1 MRVFPA
7 FLCFFLFVLF
17 SGTVSFVY
25 VMWTNYWARVSSLET
40 RYSGPIT
47 SRHGQHRPPN
57 SRHSLARVDR
67 EDIGEPMMRE
77 ITDTK
82 GLVKR
87 KEAINL
93 EDLPLD
99 KLLAHMKVYKEQLY
113 SQLRNTVIDTA
124 KQVNDA
130 NFPNA
135 YNVTYKGR
143 LADNN
148 TQQPS
153 QLDLLCD
160 ARNKIKLNTF
170 TKENKMFRKLNL
182 DRFFPQNSLL
192 DSLSFNSCAVVSSAG
207 TMKKSGLGPFIDS
220 HDLVLR
226 FNNAP
231 TENHEADVGK
241 KTSIRI
247 VNSQVVAKPHFK
259 FLEDKFYSKVGTSFI
274 HYISQV
280 GLAGYPSPGESRVR
294 AEALYIYS
302 KGFGY

>member
-17 SGTVSFVY
+17 SGTLSFIY
-25 VMWTNYWARVSSLET
+25 VMWTNYWARVSSLEA
-40 RYSGPIT
+40 RYN
-47 SRHGQHRPPN
+47 QHRPPN

-67 EDIGEPMMRE
+67 EDIGEPVMRE
-77 ITDTK
+77 ITKSFT
-82 GLVKR
+82 KR

-99 KLLAHMKVYKEQLY
+99 KLLAHMKVYKEQLF

-148 TQQPS
+148 TQHPS
-153 QLDLLCD
+153 QLDMLCD
-160 ARNKIKLNTF
+160 AKNKIKLNTF
-170 TKENKMFRKLNL
+170 TKENEMFRKLNL
-182 DRFFPQNSLL
+182 DRFFPKASLL
-192 DSLSFNSCAVVSSAG
+192 DSLHFNSCAVVSSAG
-207 TMKKSGLGPFIDS
+207 TLQKSGLGSFIDS

-247 VNSQVVAKPHFK
+247 VNSQVVAKPQFK
-259 FLEDKFYSKVGTSFI
+259 FLEDKFYSKVS
-274 HYISQV
+274 
-280 GLAGYPSPGESRVR
+280 GEGRLRVY
-294 AEALYIYS
+294 LVCN
-302 KGFGY
+302 FLFLP

>member
-17 SGTVSFVY
+17 SGTLSFIY
-25 VMWTNYWARVSSLET
+25 VMWTNYWARVSSLEA
-40 RYSGPIT
+40 RYN
-47 SRHGQHRPPN
+47 QHRPPN

-67 EDIGEPMMRE
+67 EDIGEPVMRE
-77 ITDTK
+77 ITKSFT
-82 GLVKR
+82 KR

-99 KLLAHMKVYKEQLY
+99 KLLAHMKVYKEQLF

-148 TQQPS
+148 TQHPS
-153 QLDLLCD
+153 QLDMLCD
-160 ARNKIKLNTF
+160 AKNKIKLNTF
-170 TKENKMFRKLNL
+170 TKENEMFRKLNL
-182 DRFFPQNSLL
+182 DRFFPKASLL
-192 DSLSFNSCAVVSSAG
+192 DSLHFNSCAVVSSAG
-207 TMKKSGLGPFIDS
+207 TLQKSGLGSFIDS

-247 VNSQVVAKPHFK
+247 VNSQVVAKPQFK
-259 FLEDKFYSKVGTSFI
+259 FLEDKFYSKVS
-274 HYISQV
+274 
-280 GLAGYPSPGESRVR
+280 GEGRLEVY
-294 AEALYIYS
+294 LV
-302 KGFGY
+302 

>member
-17 SGTVSFVY
+17 SGTLSFIY
-25 VMWTNYWARVSSLET
+25 VMWTNYWARVSSLEA
-40 RYSGPIT
+40 RYN
-47 SRHGQHRPPN
+47 QHRPPN

-67 EDIGEPMMRE
+67 EDIGEPVMRE
-77 ITDTK
+77 ITKSFT
-82 GLVKR
+82 KR

-99 KLLAHMKVYKEQLY
+99 KLLAHMKVYKEQLF

-148 TQQPS
+148 TQHPS
-153 QLDLLCD
+153 QMDMLCD
-160 ARNKIKLNTF
+160 AKNKIKLNTF
-170 TKENKMFRKLNL
+170 TKENEMFRKLNL
-182 DRFFPQNSLL
+182 DRFFPKASLL
-192 DSLSFNSCAVVSSAG
+192 DSLHFNSCAVVSSAG
-207 TMKKSGLGPFIDS
+207 TLQKSGLGSFIDS

-247 VNSQVVAKPHFK
+247 VNSQVVAKPQFK
-259 FLEDKFYSKVGTSFI
+259 FLEDKFYSKVS
-274 HYISQV
+274 
-280 GLAGYPSPGESRVR
+280 GEGRLRVY
-294 AEALYIYS
+294 LVCN
-302 KGFGY
+302 FLFLP

>member
-17 SGTVSFVY
+17 SGTLSFIY
-25 VMWTNYWARVSSLET
+25 VMWTNYWARVSSLEA
-40 RYSGPIT
+40 RYN
-47 SRHGQHRPPN
+47 QHRPPN

-67 EDIGEPMMRE
+67 EDIGEPVMRE
-77 ITDTK
+77 ITKSFT
-82 GLVKR
+82 KR

-99 KLLAHMKVYKEQLY
+99 KLLAHMKVYKEQLF

-148 TQQPS
+148 TQHPS
-153 QLDLLCD
+153 QLDMLCD
-160 ARNKIKLNTF
+160 AKNKIKLNTF
-170 TKENKMFRKLNL
+170 TKENEMFRKLNL
-182 DRFFPQNSLL
+182 DRFFPKASLL
-192 DSLSFNSCAVVSSAG
+192 DSLHFNSCAVVSSAG
-207 TMKKSGLGPFIDS
+207 TLQKSGLGSFIDS

-247 VNSQVVAKPHFK
+247 VNSQVVAKPQFK
-259 FLEDKFYSKVGTSFI
+259 FLEDKFYSKVS
-274 HYISQV
+274 
-280 GLAGYPSPGESRVR
+280 GEGRLEVF
-294 AEALYIYS
+294 LVCN
-302 KGFGY
+302 FLFLP

>member
-17 SGTVSFVY
+17 SGTLSFIY
-25 VMWTNYWARVSSLET
+25 VMWTNYWARVSSLEA
-40 RYSGPIT
+40 RYN
-47 SRHGQHRPPN
+47 QHRPPN

-67 EDIGEPMMRE
+67 EDIGEPVMRE
-77 ITDTK
+77 ITKSFT
-82 GLVKR
+82 KR

-99 KLLAHMKVYKEQLY
+99 KLLAHMKVYKEQLF

-148 TQQPS
+148 TQQTS
-153 QLDLLCD
+153 QSDLLCD

-170 TKENKMFRKLNL
+170 TKENKMFKKLNL
-182 DRFFPQNSLL
+182 DRFFPENSLL
-192 DSLSFNSCAVVSSAG
+192 DSLSFNSCAVVTSAG
-207 TMKKSGLGPFIDS
+207 TMKKSGLGHFIDS

-231 TENHEADVGK
+231 TEKHEADVGK

-247 VNSQVVAKPHFK
+247 VNSQVVAKPQFK
-259 FLEDKFYSKVGTSFI
+259 FLEDKFYSKVG
-274 HYISQV
+274 Y
-280 GLAGYPSPGESRVR
+280 
-294 AEALYIYS
+294 YS
-302 KGFGY
+302 ILKDH

>member
-17 SGTVSFVY
+17 SGTLSFIY
-25 VMWTNYWARVSSLET
+25 VMWTNYWARVSSLEA
-40 RYSGPIT
+40 RYN
-47 SRHGQHRPPN
+47 QHRPPN

-67 EDIGEPMMRE
+67 EDIGEPVMRE
-77 ITDTK
+77 ITKSFT
-82 GLVKR
+82 KR

-99 KLLAHMKVYKEQLY
+99 KLLAHMKVYKEQLF

-148 TQQPS
+148 TQHPS
-153 QLDLLCD
+153 QLEMLCD
-160 ARNKIKLNTF
+160 AKNKIKLNTF
-170 TKENKMFRKLNL
+170 TKENEMFRKLNL
-182 DRFFPQNSLL
+182 DRFFPKASLL
-192 DSLSFNSCAVVSSAG
+192 DSLHFNSCAVVSSAG
-207 TMKKSGLGPFIDS
+207 TLQKSGLGSFIDS

-247 VNSQVVAKPHFK
+247 VNSQVVAKPQFK
-259 FLEDKFYSKVGTSFI
+259 FLEDKFYSKVS
-274 HYISQV
+274 
-280 GLAGYPSPGESRVR
+280 GEERLRVY
-294 AEALYIYS
+294 LVS
-302 KGFGY
+302 NFLFLP

>member
-17 SGTVSFVY
+17 SGTLSFIY
-25 VMWTNYWARVSSLET
+25 VMWTNYWARVSSLEA
-40 RYSGPIT
+40 RYN
-47 SRHGQHRPPN
+47 QHRPPN

-67 EDIGEPMMRE
+67 EDIGEPVMRE
-77 ITDTK
+77 ITKSFT
-82 GLVKR
+82 KR

-99 KLLAHMKVYKEQLY
+99 KLLAHMKVYKEQLF

-148 TQQPS
+148 TQHPS
-153 QLDLLCD
+153 QLDMLCD
-160 ARNKIKLNTF
+160 AKNKIKLNTF
-170 TKENKMFRKLNL
+170 TKENEMFRKLNL
-182 DRFFPQNSLL
+182 DRFFPKASLL
-192 DSLSFNSCAVVSSAG
+192 DSLHFNSCAVVSSAG
-207 TMKKSGLGPFIDS
+207 TLQKSGLGSFIDS

-247 VNSQVVAKPHFK
+247 VNSQVVAKPQFK
-259 FLEDKFYSKVGTSFI
+259 FLEDKFYSKVS
-274 HYISQV
+274 
-280 GLAGYPSPGESRVR
+280 GEGRLKVY
-294 AEALYIYS
+294 LVCN
-302 KGFGY
+302 FLFLP

>member
-1 MRVFPA
+1 MRIFPA
-7 FLCFFLFVLF
+7 FLCFFLFVLT
-17 SGTVSFVY
+17 SGTVSFIY
-25 VMWTNYWARVSSLET
+25 IMWTNYWARVEAMET
-40 RYSGPIT
+40 KYAAEAGLGN
-47 SRHGQHRPPN
+47 SRPGHRPPN
-57 SRHSLARVDR
+57 SRHSLARIDK
-67 EDIGEPMMRE
+67 EDVGEAFVRDVL
-77 ITDTK
+77 TSRVVT
-82 GLVKR
+82 R
-87 KEAINL
+87 KKESVPL
-93 EDLPLD
+93 SSLPLD

-247 VNSQVVAKPHFK
+247 VNSQVVAKPQFK
-259 FLEDKFYSKVGTSFI
+259 FLEDKFYSKVGS
-274 HYISQV
+274 Y
-280 GLAGYPSPGESRVR
+280 
-294 AEALYIYS
+294 
-302 KGFGY
+302 

>member
-1 MRVFPA
+1 MDCQSICECPVSDSFIFSTMRVFPA

-17 SGTVSFVY
+17 SGTLSFIY
-25 VMWTNYWARVSSLET
+25 VMWTNYWARVSSLEA
-40 RYSGPIT
+40 RYN
-47 SRHGQHRPPN
+47 QHRPPN

-67 EDIGEPMMRE
+67 EDIGEPVMRE
-77 ITDTK
+77 ITKSFT
-82 GLVKR
+82 KR

-99 KLLAHMKVYKEQLY
+99 KLLAHMKVYKEQLF

-148 TQQPS
+148 TQHPS
-153 QLDLLCD
+153 QLDMLCD
-160 ARNKIKLNTF
+160 AKNKIKLNTF
-170 TKENKMFRKLNL
+170 TKENEMFRKLNL
-182 DRFFPQNSLL
+182 DRFFPKASLL
-192 DSLSFNSCAVVSSAG
+192 DSLHFNSCAVVSSAG
-207 TMKKSGLGPFIDS
+207 TLQKSGLGSFIDS

-247 VNSQVVAKPHFK
+247 VNSQVVAKPQFK
-259 FLEDKFYSKVGTSFI
+259 FLEDKFYSKVS
-274 HYISQV
+274 
-280 GLAGYPSPGESRVR
+280 GEGRLRVY
-294 AEALYIYS
+294 LV
-302 KGFGY
+302 